1 MSSATQALRTLIADN
16 EKPKELNADGEFDNP
31 TINGFLS
38 RQNIAVR
45 YKEGRQD
52 LATIDAAMNNF
63 KNAQK

>member
-1 MSSATQALRTLIADN
+1 MSSVTQDLGTLFADN
-16 EKPKELNADGEFDNP
+16 EKPKELNAGGEFDNP
-31 TINGFLS
+31 TIIGFLS